1 MSVTLII
8 APPDGSD
15 RQYDHLTY
23 ALRETGALF
32 LDILEVQEGLREN
45 RAEQERI
52 ERAAWKPA
60 LSAHGAQLA
69 VMSSWRRRCSAVS
82 ASGLKRGSLPPR
94 RSRSSV
100 ICPPLLLEANGVR
113 RHIEGAQCER
123 HRGEPPHEDGDI
135 DDARFSD

>member
-52 ERAAWKPA
+52 ERADPA
-60 LSAHGAQLA
+60 PVG
-69 VMSSWRRRCSAVS
+69 
-82 ASGLKRGSLPPR
+82 
-94 RSRSSV
+94 
-100 ICPPLLLEANGVR
+100 
-113 RHIEGAQCER
+113 
-123 HRGEPPHEDGDI
+123 
-135 DDARFSD
+135 